1 MNKVDIKERLKQC
14 LEIRGITQS
23 QLAIRANI
31 DKGQLSSYISGK
43 YKPRQNNID
52 ALAKALNVSEAWLM
66 GCPDG
71 AATRSSSRPCSSPR
85 RSAAAE

>member
-66 GCPDG
+66 GFDVPMDQIQFPPLLLSPPI
-71 AATRSSSRPCSSPR
+71 SSS
-85 RSAAAE
+85 